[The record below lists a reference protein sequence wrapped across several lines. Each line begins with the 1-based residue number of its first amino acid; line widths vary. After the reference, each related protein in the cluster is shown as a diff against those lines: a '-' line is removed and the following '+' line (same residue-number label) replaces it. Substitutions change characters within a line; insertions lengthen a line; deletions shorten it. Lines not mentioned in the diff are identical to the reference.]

1 MNTRISCLVVDD
13 EPMALRLIESYA
25 MKTPFLSL
33 EKKCAN
39 AFEVMEYLTDHE
51 VDLIF
56 LDIQMPELTG
66 LQLSKVLPEHT
77 RVVFTTAFDQYAV
90 ESYKVDALDY
100 LLKPFN
106 YEEFLHAATKA
117 RKWFALQ
124 REEKKKS
131 EEVPNDYFFIK
142 SEYKQ
147 IKVKFADI
155 LYIEGMKEYLK
166 IWVTTQKKPYL
177 TLMTLKKV
185 EEELPSDQFMRIH
198 RSFIIAL
205 NKIDEVERNQV
216 IINGQRIT
224 VSEPYR
230 PGFYKFLESN
240 SL

>member
-1 MNTRISCLVVDD
+1 MSTKIKCLVVDD
-13 EPMALRLIESYA
+13 EPMALKLIESYVL
-25 MKTPFLSL
+25 KTPFLSL

-39 AFEVMEYLTDHE
+39 AFEVMEFLSDHE

-56 LDIQMPELTG
+56 LDIQMPELSG
-66 LQLSKVLPEHT
+66 IQLSKVLPEHT

-117 RKWFALQ
+117 QKWFALK
-124 REEKKKS
+124 REEEKNPVEPVK
-131 EEVPNDYFFIK
+131 DYFFIK

-147 IKVKFADI
+147 IKVKFENI
-155 LYIEGMKEYLK
+155 LYIESLKEYLK
-166 IWVTTQKKPYL
+166 IWVTTQKKPLL

-185 EEELPSDQFMRIH
+185 EEELPADQFMRIH
-198 RSFIIAL
+198 RSYIIAL
-205 NKIDEVERNQV
+205 DKIDTVERNQV
-216 IINGQRIT
+216 IINDQRIT

-230 PGFYKFLESN
+230 PAFHEFLERN